1 MTCVTPSNPD
11 SIPFGESQDISDTLA
26 RTSGGSLF
34 SDGRDMSA
42 ESSLSPV
49 PIPHLSDSSI
59 IGDQHRVD
67 QTEFLVAQTASKP
80 AEIMKL
86 WKQSI
91 ENARK
96 APLYRSNSKFGGKN
110 LGAVVDEPLKKIR
123 SIRFEQDDEA
133 LHPRGS
139 PTPLQRRRAPPR
151 AGPTKTKKVKG
162 DFEFDDVE
170 DEGGL
175 PEEFE
180 EEENL
185 SLHRPL
191 ARIKV

>member
-34 SDGRDMSA
+34 TDGRDMSA

-49 PIPHLSDSSI
+49 PIPHLPDSSI

-67 QTEFLVAQTASKP
+67 QTEFLIAQTASKP

-96 APLYRSNSKFGGKN
+96 APLCRSNSRVGGKN
-110 LGAVVDEPLKKIR
+110 LGAIVDEPLKKIR

-139 PTPLQRRRAPPR
+139 PTPLQRRRTSPR
-151 AGPTKTKKVKG
+151 AAVAKKKTKG
-162 DFEFDDVE
+162 DLEFDDIE
-170 DEGGL
+170 DEGSL

-180 EEENL
+180 EEENF
-185 SLHRPL
+185 SLHRPM
-191 ARIKV
+191 ARVKV